1 MEKGSETKQEASIRI
16 KLKDMQLHKEDK
28 GKCGVYC
35 IRCKV
40 DGKVYVGASINIYN
54 RIRQHVD
61 CLRVKSKNSNRHL
74 IEAWHTYGEDNFE
87 YEVLENLGN
96 QRELLREREY
106 HWMIELKSTDRN
118 FGYNLRMD
126 SSEKMVV
133 HDETRALLSES
144 LEGEKNPNYNH
155 KWSDDMKERMSEI
168 KKQQYKDG
176 VVSVNMEGI
185 RKGITIRNQH
195 LIDNPEMLQNMKD
208 ILKDKNTKYRIFQ
221 YDKNT
226 KELVRIWDFVADIIR
241 ENPTYK
247 RHNIYAVCSGE
258 KKSMYGY
265 IWVKV
270 LKDDIVQTDMKV
282 PE

>member
-1 MEKGSETKQEASIRI
+1 M
-16 KLKDMQLHKEDK
+16 KLRKEDI

-40 DGKVYVGASINIYN
+40 DNRVYVGASTNIYN
-54 RIRQHVD
+54 RIRQHIE
-61 CLRVKSKNSNRHL
+61 CLRVKSKDSNRHL
-74 IEAWHTYGEDNFE
+74 IEAWHAHGEDNFE
-87 YEVLENLGN
+87 YEILECL
-96 QRELLREREY
+96 EDKEKLKEREY
-106 HWMIELKSTDRN
+106 HWMVVLKSTDRN

-126 SSEKMVV
+126 SAKKMIV
-133 HDETRALLSES
+133 HEETKDLLSEV
-144 LEGEKNPNYNH
+144 LVGENNPNYNH
-155 KWSDDMKERMSEI
+155 KWSEDMKERMSDI

-176 VVSVNMEGI
+176 VISVNMEAI
-185 RKGITIRNQH
+185 RKGIAIRNQH
-195 LIDNPEMLQNMKD
+195 LIDNPEILQNMKRV
-208 ILKDKNTKYRIFQ
+208 LREKNTKYRMFQ
-221 YDKNT
+221 YDKTT
-226 KELVRIWDFVADIIR
+226 KKLVRIWDYVADIVK

-258 KKSMYGY
+258 KKSIYGY